1 MEQLS
6 GTLIDA
12 LSVIITAL
20 VGLGVVYIRQY
31 VAARVANEEIKT
43 SLLTTVKVL
52 ENSVNSSI
60 NALSVDAKKALAD
73 GNISD
78 EELKMIE
85 DNAVKHF
92 NEQVSPA
99 LQKRLQAHV
108 GDVQGLVVNVI
119 KSQVEKANRVTGVQ

>member
-1 MEQLS
+1 MEQIS

-12 LSVIITAL
+12 LSVIVTAL

-52 ENSVNSSI
+52 ENSVNGSI
-60 NALSVDAKKALAD
+60 NALSIDAKKALAD
-73 GNISD
+73 GNITD
-78 EELKMIE
+78 EELKKIE
-85 DNAVKHF
+85 DNAIKHF